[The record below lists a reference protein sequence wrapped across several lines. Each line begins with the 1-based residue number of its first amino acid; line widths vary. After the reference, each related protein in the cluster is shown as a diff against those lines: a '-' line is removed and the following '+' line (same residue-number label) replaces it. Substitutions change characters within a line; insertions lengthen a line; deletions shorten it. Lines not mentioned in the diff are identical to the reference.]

1 MKILSVSDI
10 VSNTLLETTGGKPF
24 VSGIDLI
31 ISCGDLPPEYLTALR
46 GRYNVPLYY
55 VLGNHDLRYTTA
67 PPVGCRSIHR
77 QLVVH
82 EGLRI
87 AGFSGSRW
95 YNGNIN
101 QYTEREMTIFIRGM
115 WFKLWR
121 RGVDLVVTHAP
132 PRYLNDAED
141 PCHKGFHAYH
151 TLLQRHRPRY
161 LIHGHIHRL
170 FNNDNERFTTF
181 GTTRIINSYGYYTL
195 EIGSI

>member
-10 VSNTLLETTGGKPF
+10 VITTLLETNNGKPF
-24 VSGIDLI
+24 LPGIDLI

-55 VLGNHDLRYTTA
+55 VLGNHDLRYATS
-67 PPVGCRSIHR
+67 PPVGCRCLHR
-77 QLVVH
+77 QLIVH
-82 EGLRI
+82 EGIRV

-101 QYTEREMTIFIRGM
+101 QYTERQMASFIRGM
-115 WFKLWR
+115 WFQLWR
-121 RGVDLVVTHAP
+121 KGVDLVVTHAP
-132 PRYLNDAED
+132 PRYVNDAED

-151 TLLQRHRPRY
+151 KLLQRHHPRY

-170 FNNDNERFTTF
+170 FTTDTERITTF
-181 GTTRIINSYGYYTL
+181 GTTRIINSYGYHTFK
-195 EIGSI
+195 I